1 MSLNVD
7 LNELLQQLPDLIS
20 WVVPGLLFMFTFQHF
35 KYEERSY
42 RKESISILNA
52 VCISFFIRY
61 AVIIVFSR
69 LSGDWL
75 WGVDGSVWIAIC
87 SCVVAFLFGALIGWI
102 SNLSATKK
110 FSEEY
115 LHLTIDSNPYYD
127 LADKKNGCYIRVK
140 PKQKEYYFFGI
151 YSNCYNRDNE
161 DWIVVKNAIR
171 IDRAFNTKEEENY
184 RASQTQRAAM
194 PTAKMLINAKEL
206 DIIEFIYT
214 QNRH

>member
-20 WVVPGLLFMFTFQHF
+20 WVVPGLLFMFIFQRF

-75 WGVDGSVWIAIC
+75 WGVDGSVWIAIIC
-87 SCVVAFLFGALIGWI
+87 YYSKQYCKYQRRIGINVKDQLLMTWYQGLPPNKGVCV
-102 SNLSATKK
+102 
-110 FSEEY
+110 
-115 LHLTIDSNPYYD
+115 
-127 LADKKNGCYIRVK
+127 
-140 PKQKEYYFFGI
+140 
-151 YSNCYNRDNE
+151 
-161 DWIVVKNAIR
+161 
-171 IDRAFNTKEEENY
+171 
-184 RASQTQRAAM
+184 
-194 PTAKMLINAKEL
+194 
-206 DIIEFIYT
+206 
-214 QNRH
+214 